1 MGQLTA
7 LELSLAV
14 SYTRSQCACAQKHAG
29 RLEEEG
35 MTPAV
40 TSEAGKPKRKRYK
53 IWIFVGV
60 AAAAIAL
67 LFVPLGKG
75 GTVQFLTG
83 MVLGLALAG
92 ILMEFSKGR
101 EK

>member
-1 MGQLTA
+1 MGQLTV
-7 LELSLAV
+7 LELSPWL
-14 SYTRSQCACAQKHAG
+14 SYTRSQCGCGEKRDR

-60 AAAAIAL
+60 AAAAIVL
-67 LFVPLGKG
+67 LLVPLGKG